1 MQPAGTGDRPDQGE
15 DTMRRLFIGLA
26 AIGLVIAACAQS
38 PAPGAGTSPA
48 PSATPA
54 ATASP
59 TRGGTAI
66 VAIWQFPSTL
76 AAHYANQTVTSIV
89 NNGVIQGLAE
99 TNNNGDYIPTL
110 AKSVPTIANGGAK
123 VTADG
128 KKLDVTWELK
138 PGIKWSDGTPLT
150 SADIKYTWEIWMK
163 DPKVNNRTGFSEI
176 ESIDLPN
183 DLTAVVHYK
192 SIYAPYPLNFEA
204 LMPKALLEKEA
215 DISKTEY
222 VRRPLGTGPFK
233 VTEFKTDESITLEK
247 NTNYRDANKPYLDK
261 IIFKSVPSSQVG
273 LAQLKA
279 GEVHA
284 MWNLTEAQTPDV
296 EKTQGLALQVV
307 PGPTVERIEMNTAAN
322 KEFTDPNSTHPVLGD
337 IAVRKA
343 LLYATPKQQLVDKLL
358 FGKAKPGASP
368 VSQGWAAYREPQES
382 YDPAKANAALDKAGW
397 VKGSDGIRSK
407 GGVRASLTYA
417 TTTGDQLRERVQQV
431 LVDEWKAIGVE
442 VKIQNQPS
450 SVILSGSCTGKDP
463 RKLGT
468 FDLLMYASTPSIDPH
483 STILPRYHS
492 KQIPTQADCSG
503 QNYTR
508 FKNADVDKAIDEA
521 GGTLDLEKRKTAYAK
536 VMKALNDAYVIIW
549 MYDRANID
557 ARVTGLQGL
566 QGNVWRRFTWNVQ
579 DWWLKK

>member
-1 MQPAGTGDRPDQGE
+1 
-15 DTMRRLFIGLA
+15 MRRLAIAFAVIGSL
-26 AIGLVIAACAQS
+26 ITACGQ
-38 PAPGAGTSPA
+38 PAPGTGTSPA
-48 PSATPA
+48 PSGTVA

-76 AAHYANQTVTSIV
+76 AAHYANQTVTDIV
-89 NNGVIQGLAE
+89 DNGVIEGLAE
-99 TNNNGDYIPTL
+99 TNTNGEYIPTL
-110 AKSVPTIANGGAK
+110 AKQVPTLANGGAK
-123 VTADG
+123 VSADG

-138 PGIKWSDGTPLT
+138 SGIKWSDGTPLT

-192 SIYAPYPLNFEA
+192 SIYAPYPLNFVSI
-204 LMPKALLEKEA
+204 MPKKLLENEA
-215 DISKTEY
+215 DISKTDY

-233 VTEFKTDESITLEK
+233 ITEFKTDESITLEK
-247 NTNYRDANKPYLDK
+247 NTNYRDASKPYLDK

-284 MWNLTEAQTPDV
+284 MWNLTEAQTPEV
-296 EKTQGLALQVV
+296 EKEASLALLVV
-307 PGPTVERIEMNTAAN
+307 QGPTVERIELNTALN
-322 KEFTDPNSTHPVLGD
+322 QEYPDPNSVHPVLGD
-337 IAVRKA
+337 IEMRKA
-343 LLYATPKQQLVDKLL
+343 LLYATPKQQIIDKLL
-358 FGKAKPGASP
+358 FGKAKPGSSP
-368 VSQGWAAYREPQES
+368 VSQGWAAYKEPQEG
-382 YDPAKANAALDKAGW
+382 YDPAKANATLDRAGW

>member
-1 MQPAGTGDRPDQGE
+1 
-15 DTMRRLFIGLA
+15 MRRLAIALA
-26 AIGLVIAACAQS
+26 AFGLVIAACGQ
-38 PAPGAGTSPA
+38 PAPGTGTSAA
-48 PSATPA
+48 PSATVA

-66 VAIWQFPSTL
+66 VAIWQFPATL
-76 AAHYANQTVTSIV
+76 AAHYANQTVTDIV
-89 NNGVIQGLAE
+89 DNGVIEGLAE
-99 TNNNGDYIPTL
+99 TNTNGDYIPTL
-110 AKSVPTIANGGAK
+110 AKQVPTIANGGAK
-123 VTADG
+123 LSADG

-138 PGIKWSDGTPLT
+138 SGIKWSDGTPLT

-192 SIYAPYPLNFEA
+192 SIYAPYPLNFGA

-215 DISKTEY
+215 DISKTDY

-233 VTEFKTDESITLEK
+233 ITEFKTDESITLER
-247 NTNYRDANKPYLDK
+247 NTNYRDPNRPYLDK

-284 MWNLTEAQTPDV
+284 MWNLTEAQTPEV
-296 EKTQGLALQVV
+296 EKETSLSLLVV
-307 PGPTVERIEMNTAAN
+307 QGPTVERIELNTAQN
-322 KEFTDPNSTHPVLGD
+322 KEYTDPNSVHPVLGD
-337 IAVRKA
+337 IEMRKA
-343 LLYATPKQQLVDKLL
+343 LLYATPKQQIIDKLL
-358 FGKAKPGASP
+358 FGKAKPGSSP
-368 VSQGWAAYREPQES
+368 VSQGWAAYKEPQEG

-431 LVDEWKAIGVE
+431 LVEEWKAIGVE

-508 FKNADVDKAIDEA
+508 FKDPEADKAIEEA
-521 GGTLDLEKRKTAYAK
+521 GGTLDIEKRKAAYAK
-536 VMKALNDAYVIIW
+536 VMKALNDAYVTIW

-566 QGNVWRRFTWNVQ
+566 EGNVWRRFTWNIQ

>member
-1 MQPAGTGDRPDQGE
+1 
-15 DTMRRLFIGLA
+15 MRRLAIALA
-26 AIGLVIAACAQS
+26 AFGLVIAACGQ
-38 PAPGAGTSPA
+38 PAPGAGTSAA
-48 PSATPA
+48 PSATVA

-66 VAIWQFPSTL
+66 VAIWQFPATL
-76 AAHYANQTVTSIV
+76 AAHYANQTVTDIV
-89 NNGVIQGLAE
+89 DNGVIEGLAE
-99 TNNNGDYIPTL
+99 TNTNGDYIPTL
-110 AKSVPTIANGGAK
+110 AKSVPTLANGGAK
-123 VTADG
+123 VTSDG
-128 KKLDVTWELK
+128 KLDVTWELK

-163 DPKVNNRTGFSEI
+163 DPKVNNRTGFTEI
-176 ESIDLPN
+176 ASIDLPN
-183 DLTAVVHYK
+183 ETTAVVHYK
-192 SIYAPYPLNFEA
+192 STYAAYPLNFSS
-204 LMPKALLEKEA
+204 LMPKKLLENEA
-215 DISKTEY
+215 DISKTDY

-233 VTEFKTDESITLEK
+233 ITEFKTDESITLER
-247 NTNYRDANKPYLDK
+247 NTNYRDPNRPYLDK

-284 MWNLTEAQTPDV
+284 MWNLTEAQTPEV
-296 EKTQGLALQVV
+296 EKETSLSLLVV
-307 PGPTVERIEMNTAAN
+307 QGPTVERIELNTAQN
-322 KEFTDPNSTHPVLGD
+322 KEYTDPNSVHPVLGD
-337 IAVRKA
+337 IEMRKA
-343 LLYATPKQQLVDKLL
+343 LLYATPKQQIIDKLL
-358 FGKAKPGASP
+358 FGKAKPGSSP
-368 VSQGWAAYREPQES
+368 VSQGWAAYKEPQEG
-382 YDPAKANAALDKAGW
+382 YDPAKANAVLDKAGW

-431 LVDEWKAIGVE
+431 LVEEWKAIGVE

-450 SVILSGSCTGKDP
+450 SVVLSGSCTGKDP

-508 FKNADVDKAIDEA
+508 FKDPEADKAIEEA
-521 GGTLDLEKRKTAYAK
+521 GGTLDIEKRKAAYAK

-566 QGNVWRRFTWNVQ
+566 EGNVWRRFTWNIQ

>member
-1 MQPAGTGDRPDQGE
+1 MTPAGAPARGRRGRVHV
-15 DTMRRLFIGLA
+15 RRLAIALA
-26 AIGLVIAACAQS
+26 AFGLVIAACGQ
-38 PAPGAGTSPA
+38 PAPGAGTSGA
-48 PSATPA
+48 PSATVA

-66 VAIWQFPSTL
+66 VAIWQFPATL
-76 AAHYANQTVTSIV
+76 AAHYANQTVTTIV
-89 NNGVIQGLAE
+89 DNGVLEGLAATATDGQYYPTLAME
-99 TNNNGDYIPTL
+99 IPTL
-110 AKSVPTIANGGAK
+110 ANGGAK
-123 VTADG
+123 VSTDG
-128 KKLDVTWELK
+128 KKLDVTWKLK
-138 PGIKWSDGTPLT
+138 SGVKWSDGEPLT

-176 ESIDLPN
+176 ESIDLP
-183 DLTAVVHYK
+183 DDATAIVHYK
-192 SIYAPYPLNFEA
+192 SVYAAYPLNFFW
-204 LMPKALLEKEA
+204 LMPKHLLEKEA
-215 DISKTEY
+215 DISKTDY

-247 NTNYRDANKPYLDK
+247 NPNYRDAGKPYLDK
-261 IIFKSVPSSQVG
+261 VIFKSVPSSQVG

-296 EKTQGLALQVV
+296 EKESTLALLVV
-307 PGPTVERIEMNTAAN
+307 QGPTVERIELNTAEN
-322 KEFTDPNSTHPVLGD
+322 KEYTDPNSTHPVLGD
-337 IAVRKA
+337 IAMRKA
-343 LLYATPKQQLVDKLL
+343 LLYATPKQQIIDKLL
-358 FGKAKPGASP
+358 FGKAKPGSSP
-368 VSQGWAAYREPQES
+368 VSQGWAAYKEPQEG
-382 YDPAKANAALDKAGW
+382 YDPKKANDVLDAAGW
-397 VKGSDGIRSK
+397 TKGSDGIRTK

-431 LVDEWKAIGVE
+431 LVEEWKAIGVE

-450 SVILSGSCTGKDP
+450 SVLLAGSCTGKDP

-468 FDLLMYASTPSIDPH
+468 FDLLMYASTPEIDPH
-483 STILPRYHS
+483 STILPRYYS

-508 FKNADVDKAIDEA
+508 FKNPEADKAIEEA
-521 GGTLDLEKRKTAYAK
+521 GGTLDAEKRKAAYAK

-557 ARVTGLQGL
+557 ARVTGLQGW
-566 QGNVWRRFTWNVQ
+566 QGNTWQRFTWNVQ

>member
-1 MQPAGTGDRPDQGE
+1 
-15 DTMRRLFIGLA
+15 MRRLAIALA
-26 AIGLVIAACAQS
+26 AFGLVIAACGQ
-38 PAPGAGTSPA
+38 PAPGAGTSAA
-48 PSATPA
+48 PSATVA

-66 VAIWQFPSTL
+66 VAIWQFPATL
-76 AAHYANQTVTSIV
+76 AAHYANQTVTDIV
-89 NNGVIQGLAE
+89 DNGVIEGLAE
-99 TNNNGDYIPTL
+99 TNTNGDYIPTL
-110 AKSVPTIANGGAK
+110 AKQVPTIANGGAK
-123 VTADG
+123 LSADG

-138 PGIKWSDGTPLT
+138 SGIKWSDGTPLT

-192 SIYAPYPLNFEA
+192 SIYAPYPLNFGA

-215 DISKTEY
+215 DISKTDY

-233 VTEFKTDESITLEK
+233 ITEFKTDESITLER
-247 NTNYRDANKPYLDK
+247 NTNYRDPNRPYLDK

-284 MWNLTEAQTPDV
+284 MWNLTEAQTPEV
-296 EKTQGLALQVV
+296 EKETSLSLLVV
-307 PGPTVERIEMNTAAN
+307 QGPTVERIELNTAQN
-322 KEFTDPNSTHPVLGD
+322 KEYTDPNSVHPVLGD
-337 IAVRKA
+337 IEMRKA
-343 LLYATPKQQLVDKLL
+343 LLYATPKQQIIDKLL
-358 FGKAKPGASP
+358 FGKAKPGSSP
-368 VSQGWAAYREPQES
+368 VSQGWAAYKEPQEG

-431 LVDEWKAIGVE
+431 LVEEWKAIGVE

-508 FKNADVDKAIDEA
+508 FKDPEADKAIEEA
-521 GGTLDLEKRKTAYAK
+521 GGTLDIEKRKAAYAK

-566 QGNVWRRFTWNVQ
+566 EGNVWRRFTWNIQ

>member
-1 MQPAGTGDRPDQGE
+1 MTRSGACASPAREGAV
-15 DTMRRLFIGLA
+15 RRLSLAIAVLSLVLA
-26 AIGLVIAACAQS
+26 ACGQ
-38 PAPGAGTSPA
+38 PAPGGGTAAA
-48 PSATPA
+48 PSATVA

-76 AAHYANQTVTSIV
+76 AAHYANQTVTDIV
-89 NNGVIQGLAE
+89 NNGVIEGLAE
-99 TNNNGDYIPTL
+99 TNTDGDYIPTL
-110 AKSVPTIANGGAK
+110 ATKVPTVANGGAK
-123 VTADG
+123 MTADG

-138 PGIKWSDGTPLT
+138 PGIRWSDGDPLT

-192 SIYAPYPLNFEA
+192 SIYAPYPLNFFS
-204 LMPKALLEKEA
+204 LMPKHLLEKEA
-215 DISKTEY
+215 DISKTDY

-233 VTEFKTDESITLEK
+233 ITEFKTDESITLEK
-247 NTNYRDANKPYLDK
+247 NANYRGAPDKPYLDK

-273 LAQLKA
+273 LAQLQA

-296 EKTQGLALQVV
+296 EKTAGLALQVV
-307 PGPTVERIEMNTAAN
+307 PGPTVERIELNTAEN
-322 KEFTDPNSTHPVLGD
+322 KEYTDPNSVHPVLGD
-337 IAVRKA
+337 IEMRKA
-343 LLYATPKQQLVDKLL
+343 LLYATPKQSIIDKLL
-358 FGKAKPGASP
+358 FGKAKPGSSP
-368 VSQGWAAYREPQES
+368 VSQGWAAYKEPQEG
-382 YDPAKANAALDKAGW
+382 YDPTKANATLDKAGW

-508 FKNADVDKAIDEA
+508 FKNPDADKAIEEA
-521 GGTLDLEKRKTAYAK
+521 GSTLDIEKRKAAYAK

-557 ARVTGLQGL
+557 ARVDGLQGW
-566 QGNVWRRFTWNVQ
+566 QANVWRRFTWDVQ

>member
-1 MQPAGTGDRPDQGE
+1 MSRVLT
-15 DTMRRLFIGLA
+15 LFFAAVFVATACGQTPTTPSASASGAASATAA
-26 AIGLVIAACAQS
+26 AI
-38 PAPGAGTSPA
+38 
-48 PSATPA
+48 
-54 ATASP
+54 
-59 TRGGTAI
+59 TRGGTVI
-66 VAIWQFPSTL
+66 VAIWQEPSTL
-76 AAHYANQTVTSIV
+76 AAHYQNQTVSGVVTD
-89 NNGVIQGLAE
+89 GVIEGLAST
-99 TNNNGDYIPTL
+99 TNDGNYVPVL
-110 AKSVPTIANGGAK
+110 AQTVPDVANGGVVVK
-123 VTADG
+123 GT
-128 KKLDVTWELK
+128 KMDVTWKLK
-138 PGIKWSDGTPLT
+138 PGIKWSDGEPLD
-150 SADIKYTWEIWMK
+150 SSDIKYTWDIWMK
-163 DPKVNNRTGFSEI
+163 DPKTNNRTGFDQI
-176 ESIDLPN
+176 ESIDTPDN
-183 DLTAVVHYK
+183 LTAVVHYK
-192 SIYAPYPLNFEA
+192 AIYAPYPLNFFA
-204 LMPKALLEKEA
+204 LMPRHLLEKEA
-215 DISKTEY
+215 DISKTDY
-222 VRRPLGTGPFK
+222 VRKPLGTGPFK
-233 VTEFKTDESITLEK
+233 VTDFKAGDSITLEK
-247 NTNYRDANKPYLDK
+247 NANYRGAPDKPYLDK

-273 LAQLKA
+273 LAQLQA

-296 EKTQGLALQVV
+296 EKTAGLALQVV
-307 PGPTVERIEMNTAAN
+307 PGPTVERIELNTAEN
-322 KEFTDPNSTHPVLGD
+322 KEYTDPNSVHPVLGD
-337 IAVRKA
+337 IEMRKA
-343 LLYATPKQQLVDKLL
+343 LLYATPKQSIIDKLL
-358 FGKAKPGASP
+358 FGKAKPGSSP
-368 VSQGWAAYREPQES
+368 VSQGWAAYKEPQEG
-382 YDPAKANAALDKAGW
+382 YDPKKANATLDKAGW

-508 FKNADVDKAIDEA
+508 FKNPEADKAIEEA
-521 GGTLDLEKRKTAYAK
+521 GSTLDIEKRKAAYAK

-557 ARVTGLQGL
+557 ARVDGLQGW
-566 QGNVWRRFTWNVQ
+566 QANVWRRFTWDVQ

>member
-1 MQPAGTGDRPDQGE
+1 
-15 DTMRRLFIGLA
+15 MRRLAIALA
-26 AIGLVIAACAQS
+26 AFGLVIAACGQ
-38 PAPGAGTSPA
+38 PAPGAGTSAA
-48 PSATPA
+48 PSATVA

-66 VAIWQFPSTL
+66 VAIWQFPATL
-76 AAHYANQTVTSIV
+76 AAHYANQTVTTIV
-89 NNGVIQGLAE
+89 DNGVLEGLAATATDGQYYPTLATE
-99 TNNNGDYIPTL
+99 IPTL
-110 AKSVPTIANGGAK
+110 ANGAAK
-123 VTADG
+123 VSTDG
-128 KKLDVTWELK
+128 KKLDVTWKLK
-138 PGIKWSDGTPLT
+138 SGVKWSDGEPLT

-176 ESIDLPN
+176 ESIDLP
-183 DLTAVVHYK
+183 DDATAVVHYK
-192 SIYAPYPLNFEA
+192 SVYAAYPLNFFW
-204 LMPKALLEKEA
+204 LMPKHLLEKEA
-215 DISKTEY
+215 DISKTDY

-247 NTNYRDANKPYLDK
+247 NPNYRDAGKPYLDK
-261 IIFKSVPSSQVG
+261 VIFKSVPSSQVG

-296 EKTQGLALQVV
+296 EKESTLALLVV
-307 PGPTVERIEMNTAAN
+307 QGPTVERIELNTAQN
-322 KEFTDPNSTHPVLGD
+322 KEYTDPNSTHPVLGD
-337 IAVRKA
+337 IAMRKA
-343 LLYATPKQQLVDKLL
+343 LLYATPKQQIIDKLL
-358 FGKAKPGASP
+358 FGKAKPGSSP
-368 VSQGWAAYREPQES
+368 VSQGWAAYKEPQEG
-382 YDPAKANAALDKAGW
+382 YDPKKANDVLDAAGW
-397 VKGSDGIRSK
+397 TKGSDGIRTK

-431 LVDEWKAIGVE
+431 LVEEWKAIGVE

-450 SVILSGSCTGKDP
+450 SVLLAGSCTGKDP

-468 FDLLMYASTPSIDPH
+468 FDLLMYASTPEIDPH

-508 FKNADVDKAIDEA
+508 FKNPEADKAIEEA
-521 GGTLDLEKRKTAYAK
+521 GGTLDAEKRKAAYAK

-557 ARVTGLQGL
+557 ARVTGLQGW
-566 QGNVWRRFTWNVQ
+566 QGNTWQRFTWNVQ

>member
-1 MQPAGTGDRPDQGE
+1 V
-15 DTMRRLFIGLA
+15 RRLAIAFAVIGSL
-26 AIGLVIAACAQS
+26 ITACGQ
-38 PAPGAGTSPA
+38 PAPGTGTSPA
-48 PSATPA
+48 PSGTVA

-76 AAHYANQTVTSIV
+76 AAHYANQTVTDIV
-89 NNGVIQGLAE
+89 DNGVIEGLAE
-99 TNNNGDYIPTL
+99 TNTNGEYIPTL
-110 AKSVPTIANGGAK
+110 AKQVPTLANGGAK
-123 VTADG
+123 VSADG

-138 PGIKWSDGTPLT
+138 SGIKWSDGTPLT

-192 SIYAPYPLNFEA
+192 SIYAPYPLNFVSI
-204 LMPKALLEKEA
+204 MPKKLLENEA
-215 DISKTEY
+215 DISKTDY

-233 VTEFKTDESITLEK
+233 ITEFKTDESITLEK
-247 NTNYRDANKPYLDK
+247 NTNYRDASKPYLDK

-284 MWNLTEAQTPDV
+284 MWNLTEAQTPEV
-296 EKTQGLALQVV
+296 EKEASLALLVV
-307 PGPTVERIEMNTAAN
+307 QGPTVERIELNTALN
-322 KEFTDPNSTHPVLGD
+322 QEYPDPNSVHPVLGD
-337 IAVRKA
+337 IEMRKA
-343 LLYATPKQQLVDKLL
+343 LLYATPKQQIIDKLL
-358 FGKAKPGASP
+358 FGKAKPGSSP
-368 VSQGWAAYREPQES
+368 VSQGWAAYKEPQEG
-382 YDPAKANAALDKAGW
+382 YDPAKANATLDRAGW